1 MMILDSF
8 MMIVLAYGFGFLYY
22 GLYRNIS
29 ARVHGR
35 FGPSLAQSFFDS
47 MKLFSK
53 KTSTSF
59 GAMFYV
65 GPIIMATGAIMT
77 VLFIPYLNN
86 SESLVGLSAYGN
98 LILILYLMVLGPL
111 GNALGVGSNGNP
123 FGVMGVTRGL
133 TRLIGLELPFYIAV
147 IGLMIANQTADISV
161 IMSNQSDEYNI
172 FNYPLLFIAA
182 FISFLGFMGKS
193 PFDVVGA
200 PQEVYSGPASEF
212 SGKFLA
218 LALSQ
223 SAIFSFAKL
232 LLMVNL
238 FLGGADSLIDLVLKT
253 FVLFLAAVSIGNVYA
268 RFTTIQSVEFLVRIP
283 TVIGLIGL
291 LSTSN

>member
-1 MMILDSF
+1 MFIDSIMMLI
-8 MMIVLAYGFGFLYY
+8 LAYGFGFLYY

-35 FGPSLAQSFFDS
+35 FGPSLLQSFYDS
-47 MKLFSK
+47 IKLFLK
-53 KTSTSF
+53 DNSTNF
-59 GAMFYV
+59 GWMFYA
-65 GPIIMATGAIMT
+65 GPIIMATGAMMT

-86 SESLVGLSAYGN
+86 SDSLVGLSQYGN

-111 GNALGVGSNGNP
+111 GNALGIGSNGNP
-123 FGVMGVTRGL
+123 FGVMGITRGL

-147 IGLMIANQTADISV
+147 IGLMIANETADIKV
-161 IMSNQSDEYNI
+161 IMENQSEVYNI
-172 FNYPLLFIAA
+172 FTHPLLFVAA

-212 SGKFLA
+212 SGKFLG

-238 FLGGADSLIDLVLKT
+238 FLGGANSLMDLVLKT
-253 FVLFLAAVSIGNVYA
+253 FILFLAAVFIGNVYA
-268 RFTTIQSVEFLVRIP
+268 RFTTVQSVEFLIRVP
-283 TVIGLIGL
+283 TLIGLIGL
-291 LSTSN
+291 LWV